1 MSEDPIVADIRRI
14 RDSHAAKF
22 NYDLEKIMAD
32 LIQRQK
38 KSGKNLI
45 RFSPKPA
52 RKPVSR
58 A

>member
-1 MSEDPIVADIRRI
+1 MWEDPIVAEIRRI

-32 LIQRQK
+32 LIQRQE
-38 KSGKNLI
+38 KSGKKLV

-52 RKPVSR
+52 RKPAGR